1 MFRKRDK
8 ESQDD
13 STDGAQI
20 IQFLKRIATMLISS
34 IRFFA
39 EDSVELR
46 SRDFRR
52 HLNVE
57 SHNLESARAID
68 ELEPLY
74 ETLKTVIFQQRQLEK
89 EYHQRRLEEYSKIV
103 TALIK
108 GISAVTDED
117 TQFTNSLDG
126 GLNQIG
132 RAVELDNLKQI
143 RHQVTQ
149 TISKVKGLMQEKKE
163 RDEQQQQVLTEQVQ
177 HLNTQLDRAK
187 EETQIDGLT
196 KVYNRRA
203 FDQYI
208 EDQLNHSQIAGSP
221 FGIMLFDLDHFKQ
234 ANDTHG
240 HQVGDRLLIAVTTHA
255 KDFLRAD
262 DFVARYGGDEFAI
275 VLRAPSIGDAK
286 NILDQFRETVSRRK
300 FRYRKPDGTD
310 DFLNVTISGGVAWS
324 SESYKIW
331 INRLLIRRRSPL
343 SLILEKE
350 LVAFR
355 SGTGIR

>member
-1 MFRKRDK
+1 M
-8 ESQDD
+8 
-13 STDGAQI
+13 
-20 IQFLKRIATMLISS
+20 
-34 IRFFA
+34 
-39 EDSVELR
+39 
-46 SRDFRR
+46 
-52 HLNVE
+52 
-57 SHNLESARAID
+57 
-68 ELEPLY
+68 
-74 ETLKTVIFQQRQLEK
+74 EK

-286 NILDQFRETVSRRK
+286 NILYHLR
-300 FRYRKPDGTD
+300 
-310 DFLNVTISGGVAWS
+310 I
-324 SESYKIW
+324 
-331 INRLLIRRRSPL
+331 
-343 SLILEKE
+343 
-350 LVAFR
+350 
-355 SGTGIR
+355 